1 MSETPKHVRLVPVDP
16 DDEAAMIAG
25 CLAGDAGAQ
34 RRLFRREYP
43 RIFATVSRMIG
54 SSRDVDDLVQETFIS
69 AFQALPTFRRES
81 KLATWLDRIAVNVV
95 LQYLRSR
102 KHQPPVG
109 LHAVEGPPS
118 LIGLAEQADAREGLR
133 RLYAA
138 LDKLTPGSRM
148 AFALYSIDGRS
159 IADVA
164 RVMGTTGI
172 AAKLRIWRARREIA
186 RRADADPVLA
196 DFLASHRR
204 KQS

>member
-1 MSETPKHVRLVPVDP
+1 MSETPKHVRLVAVDP
-16 DDEAAMIAG
+16 DDESAMIAA

-69 AFQALPTFRRES
+69 AFQALPSFRREA

-102 KHQPPVG
+102 KHQPVA

-118 LIGLAEQADAREGLR
+118 LTGLAEQADAREGLR

-164 RVMGTTGI
+164 RVMGTTTI
-172 AAKLRIWRARREIA
+172 AAKLRIWRARRDIDK
-186 RRADADPVLA
+186 RADADPVLA